1 MALVKAY
8 LSNCYNNR
16 RENSYFVRVI
26 GEKETTT
33 YEFYDGSQ
41 LTVDED
47 ETLADAFANWF
58 DDQINSTETMNAL
71 GKKLSDQDY
80 QVILNQSG
88 INY

>member
-26 GEKETTT
+26 GEEETTT

-47 ETLADAFANWF
+47 ETLTVLLPTGLMIKSIRRNHECF
-58 DDQINSTETMNAL
+58 
-71 GKKLSDQDY
+71 GKK
-80 QVILNQSG
+80 I
-88 INY
+88 I